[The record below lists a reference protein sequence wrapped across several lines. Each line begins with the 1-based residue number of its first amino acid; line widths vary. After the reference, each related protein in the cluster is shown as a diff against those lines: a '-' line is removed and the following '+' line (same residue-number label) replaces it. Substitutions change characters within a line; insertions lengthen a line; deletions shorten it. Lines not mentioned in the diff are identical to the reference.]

1 MLSSCAVIHY
11 QLWLWTFQV
20 PRRGDGHWKL
30 EYSREVYPWLH
41 QSGEATLEVRN
52 HSGMEAAAAWTNGRS
67 FLGFVQN
74 PARLERVVLLM
85 AQIARVTSAEDDA
98 MAKVRKGRIFYFE
111 FVSGWMIL
119 ERNEQMRRVRN
130 ACFFCHI
137 ELWSSSLSRKPK
149 KGSKLHFLGEDKA
162 PLACHN
168 AHECLGL
175 PTTTG
180 FTKKDGLPGRV
191 EWWEAAKSQNCQKS
205 RHISLMVREVKV

>member
-1 MLSSCAVIHY
+1 MLNNVLLCYPHVLWFIINFDFEHFRYQDEETVIGSWNIPEKSIHGY
-11 QLWLWTFQV
+11 TKVVRPLWKSETIQA
-20 PRRGDGHWKL
+20 WK
-30 EYSREVYPWLH
+30 RQRH
-41 QSGEATLEVRN
+41 
-52 HSGMEAAAAWTNGRS
+52 GRTVAP

-130 ACFFCHI
+130 ACFFFCHI

-149 KGSKLHFLGEDKA
+149 K
-162 PLACHN
+162 
-168 AHECLGL
+168 
-175 PTTTG
+175 
-180 FTKKDGLPGRV
+180 R
-191 EWWEAAKSQNCQKS
+191 
-205 RHISLMVREVKV
+205 I

>member
-1 MLSSCAVIHY
+1 M
-11 QLWLWTFQV
+11 
-20 PRRGDGHWKL
+20 

-111 FVSGWMIL
+111 FVSG
-119 ERNEQMRRVRN
+119 
-130 ACFFCHI
+130 
-137 ELWSSSLSRKPK
+137 
-149 KGSKLHFLGEDKA
+149 
-162 PLACHN
+162 
-168 AHECLGL
+168 
-175 PTTTG
+175 
-180 FTKKDGLPGRV
+180 
-191 EWWEAAKSQNCQKS
+191 
-205 RHISLMVREVKV
+205 